1 MASGAKG
8 AVTSRAA
15 QAERTRQHLLSTAV
29 RLFSENA
36 YSDVAVADIAK
47 DAGVAHGLIFHHFN
61 NKRGIYLEAI
71 EQAAI
76 ELDSAFEIDPAL
88 PPAEQMRSA
97 LAGHLQY
104 LATHRG
110 LALRLVL
117 GGRGADPDAWKVFE
131 STRGQAIIKASVV
144 MGLDPNNPAVRMTAR
159 AAIGAI
165 DEACVFWLENGQP
178 FDISAVVDTVILM
191 IIGTIS
197 AATVLDPTLD
207 TSAAIEI
214 LKSAKSIPDPIG
226 SRTR

>member
-1 MASGAKG
+1 MASGTKG

-15 QAERTRQHLLSTAV
+15 QAEKTRRNLLDTAV
-29 RLFSENA
+29 RLFSEKA

-47 DAGVAHGLIFHHFN
+47 SAGVAHGLIFHHFS

-71 EQAAI
+71 ERAAI
-76 ELDSAFEIDPAL
+76 ELDNAFEVDPTL

-97 LAGHLQY
+97 LAGHLQF

-159 AAIGAI
+159 AATGAI
-165 DEACVFWLENGQP
+165 DEVCIFWLENDQP
-178 FDISAVVDTVILM
+178 FPISSVVDTIITI
-191 IIGTIS
+191 IIGTL
-197 AATVLDPTLD
+197 AAAPVLDPSVD
-207 TSAAIEI
+207 TSVAIEI
-214 LKSAKSIPDPIG
+214 LKGA
-226 SRTR
+226 RTVPTQAGHEP

>member
-1 MASGAKG
+1 MASSTKG
-8 AVTSRAA
+8 ALTSRAA
-15 QAERTRQHLLSTAV
+15 QAEKTRQNLLNTAV

-47 DAGVAHGLIFHHFN
+47 AAGVAHGLVFHHFN
-61 NKRGIYLEAI
+61 SKRGIYLEAI
-71 EQAAI
+71 KAAAV
-76 ELDSAFEIDPAL
+76 ELDGAFEIDPAL
-88 PPAEQMRSA
+88 PAAEQIRHA

-131 STRGQAIIKASVV
+131 STRAQAIIKASLV

-159 AAIGAI
+159 AAVGAI
-165 DEACVFWLENGQP
+165 DEACIFWLESGQP
-178 FDISAVVDTVILM
+178 FPISAVVDTVIMM
-191 IIGTIS
+191 IIGTLS
-197 AATVLDPTLD
+197 AAPVLNPSVD

-214 LKSAKSIPDPIG
+214 LTKARSATTAVGLPA
-226 SRTR
+226 